1 MRCLGSRLRPAH
13 WIPILFSLLLISAAA
28 AAQMSLSASNVAFG
42 SVQVGSSVIT
52 PVSVTNTGRQTV
64 TISQATVFGTGFSF
78 AGPNL
83 PISIAP
89 QQSAK
94 LSVSFAPQTAGT
106 TSGNL
111 SISYWASWGGKN
123 AVHSASA
130 NVALSGTGSAAAY
143 LTAPTSMNL
152 GTVTIGSSQT
162 KLLSVSNSGGS
173 SLTISGAAVSGTSF
187 SVSGLT
193 FPYTLAAGSST
204 SLSVTFT
211 PSTTGTVNAALSLSS
226 NASDPSVS
234 VSLTGSGTTSSGT
247 LGVTPGSMSFGS
259 VTIGT
264 TQIESGSLTV
274 SGGSMTLS
282 SSSSSNSA
290 FTLGGFTLPVTLAD
304 GQSLPFTVTFAP
316 AATGT
321 ASANISFFTTN
332 STSASETASGSG
344 ATIQHTVDLSWN
356 ASTSASISGY
366 NVYRGTVSGGPYA
379 KINTAL
385 HSALSYSDSTV
396 QSSRTY
402 YYVST
407 AVDSSGVESSYSSQV
422 QAVIPFP

>member
-1 MRCLGSRLRPAH
+1 MRCLGSPLRPAC

-52 PVSVTNTGRQTV
+52 PVSVTNTGKQTV
-64 TISQATVFGTGFSF
+64 AISQTTVFGTGFSF

-83 PISIAP
+83 PIPIAP
-89 QQSAK
+89 QQSAT

-106 TSGNL
+106 TNGNL

-123 AVHSASA
+123 TAHSASA

-152 GTVTIGSSQT
+152 GSITIGSSQT

-173 SLTISGAAVSGTSF
+173 SLTISGATVSGTGF

-211 PSTTGTVNAALSLSS
+211 PSTTGPVNAALSLSS

-234 VSLTGSGTTSSGT
+234 VS
-247 LGVTPGSMSFGS
+247 
-259 VTIGT
+259 
-264 TQIESGSLTV
+264 
-274 SGGSMTLS
+274 
-282 SSSSSNSA
+282 
-290 FTLGGFTLPVTLAD
+290 D
-304 GQSLPFTVTFAP
+304 
-316 AATGT
+316 
-321 ASANISFFTTN
+321 
-332 STSASETASGSG
+332 
-344 ATIQHTVDLSWN
+344 
-356 ASTSASISGY
+356 
-366 NVYRGTVSGGPYA
+366 R
-379 KINTAL
+379 
-385 HSALSYSDSTV
+385 
-396 QSSRTY
+396 
-402 YYVST
+402 
-407 AVDSSGVESSYSSQV
+407 
-422 QAVIPFP
+422 